1 MGGELKME
9 NMRLIKK
16 SRKASLAIVF
26 VILIGRLVTGIVYNN
41 YDLMEQWGIYG
52 NIEPL
57 VIELALLVLML
68 LDYFM
73 LKQSEQEEKDE
84 KYNKKVRRT
93 LIEIIGVKL
102 FFTFYFSLI
111 FIKWL
116 MEIIMGSFLFNAYM

>member
-52 NIEPL
+52 NIDPL

-102 FFTFYFSLI
+102 FFIFYFSLI